1 MRLVLPF
8 PSIFYAT
15 VFVAQSRG
23 LFAER
28 RIEIEL
34 GFAPPGGDPVS
45 ELVGDNAD
53 LAIGGPVRLMRY
65 PPEVAD
71 QFCVC
76 GQVNSASGFY
86 LLARGGIARGDWEAL
101 KGRSLLLFP
110 ASRTPWLFTRRLLL
124 SNGLKENDIRQVE
137 ARSLAE
143 AESLF
148 RRGKADLMEAPE
160 PIVSMCLQEGTGKI
174 WASMPEQFGEMPF
187 SVVVARKDSM
197 RNSKGE
203 VGRCLEAL
211 AASQQWIHSAAIE
224 ELAAELQPRFPEIA
238 PDILR
243 SACRRYRED
252 GVWARSL
259 EFTEG
264 AFEALQSAILDSDEP
279 LERLSFK
286 RHVWRPC
293 RE

>member
-1 MRLVLPF
+1 MVLPF

-34 GFAPPGGDPVS
+34 GFAPPGGDPVN
-45 ELVGDNAD
+45 ELALGNAD
-53 LAIGGPVRLMRY
+53 LAVGGPVRLMRY
-65 PPEVAD
+65 PHEVAD

-86 LLARGGIARGDWEAL
+86 LLGRGGIARGDWEGL

-124 SNGLKENDIRQVE
+124 SKGLKEEDIRQVE

-143 AESLF
+143 AADLF
-148 RRGKADLMEAPE
+148 RCGKADLMEAPE
-160 PIVSMCLQEGTGKI
+160 PIVSMCLQDGTGEI
-174 WASMPEQFGEMPF
+174 WASMPEEFGEMPF

-197 RNSKGE
+197 RNSEGE
-203 VGRCLEAL
+203 TGRCLEAL
-211 AASQQWIHSAAIE
+211 AASQRWIHSAAIE
-224 ELAAELQPRFPEIA
+224 AVAAELQPRFPEIV
-238 PDILR
+238 PDVLR
-243 SACRRYRED
+243 AACRRYRED
-252 GVWARSL
+252 SVWARSL
-259 EFTEG
+259 EFTET
-264 AFEALQSAILDSDEP
+264 AFELLQSAILDSDEP
-279 LERLSFK
+279 LNRLSHE
-286 RHVWRPC
+286 RHVWKP
-293 RE
+293 